1 MLEGAH
7 VTLRPVRKADL
18 DRLYE
23 AHTAIA
29 ARGAYLPLGVQS
41 APAFRR
47 DEIAGHIESEKGG
60 FEMDGT
66 ARRLKPVPRRRNRQ
80 TGLFIFPGN
89 VLQSE
94 AARPME

>member
-7 VTLRPVRKADL
+7 VTLRPARKADL
-18 DRLYE
+18 DRRYE
-23 AHTAIA
+23 AHTAITG
-29 ARGAYLPLGVQS
+29 GAYFPLGVKS

-60 FEMDGT
+60 FEMAGT

-80 TGLFIFPGN
+80 TGLCSFPGN